1 MKNYVIAAI
10 AFVFLA
16 CCGCLKNGI
25 PGPDTTNTVP
35 GFTFTPSKNPV
46 VTPVNGNWQWIKSYG
61 AEGGL
66 STPAS
71 TNSTMSINFKA
82 DSTVEEYRNG
92 TLGLHENFSYLNSY
106 TFFDNSV
113 SAAVEINQLYY
124 RPTISNDTLRLD
136 VIVMAD
142 PSYSLFVKIK

>member
-10 AFVFLA
+10 AVIVLA
-16 CCGCLKNGI
+16 SYGCLKKGT
-25 PGPDTTNTVP
+25 PGPETTNTPP

-61 AEGGL
+61 GEGGL
-66 STPAS
+66 STPAT
-71 TNSTMSINFKA
+71 TNSTMSINFKS

-124 RPTISNDTLRLD
+124 RPSISNDTLRLD